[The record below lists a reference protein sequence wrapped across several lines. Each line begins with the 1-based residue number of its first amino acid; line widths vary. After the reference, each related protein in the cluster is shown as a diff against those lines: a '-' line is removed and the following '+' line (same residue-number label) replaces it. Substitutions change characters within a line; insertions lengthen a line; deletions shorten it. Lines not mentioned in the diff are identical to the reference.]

1 MENPGSF
8 QRLVA
13 IMDRLRGEDGCPW
26 DREQSYESLRGYL
39 LEECY
44 EVAEAI
50 DEDSRDGL
58 CEELGDLLFQ
68 IVFLARLAKEE
79 RAFTVEDV
87 VAGIAEK
94 MVRRHPHIFGDGT
107 ADTALEVLRNWEE
120 IKREEKREAGGEEAD
135 RSVLDG
141 IPGALPALLRAQRL
155 GAKAARVGFDWD
167 EESEILDK
175 VREEIDELRDAFEK
189 RDRDAIREEIGD
201 EIDPEGAL
209 QRSNTKFQERFRWIE
224 RELKRRGRAIEETD
238 LDELERLWG
247 AAKREHRPAAD

>member
-1 MENPGSF
+1 
-8 QRLVA
+8 
-13 IMDRLRGEDGCPW
+13 
-26 DREQSYESLRGYL
+26 
-39 LEECY
+39 
-44 EVAEAI
+44 
-50 DEDSRDGL
+50 
-58 CEELGDLLFQ
+58 
-68 IVFLARLAKEE
+68 VFLARLAKEE

-201 EIDPEGAL
+201 TLFSLAMLARRLEIDPEGAL